1 MPQRA
6 FSATRAILILGLV
19 MILVLIGI
27 LIMAAVGTARA
38 DAIDGHWCF
47 SDGKRLFIEGSDIVT
62 PGGARKTGE
71 YDRHAFSYVIPP
83 SEPGAGATVSMMQ
96 QDEELI
102 LVTVGDGPA
111 RPWRRCA
118 AATS

>member
-1 MPQRA
+1 MLRKLFLLTALTIVWLP
-6 FSATRAILILGLV
+6 GV
-19 MILVLIGI
+19 
-27 LIMAAVGTARA
+27 ARA